1 MRTLLSLPTWSKDG
15 HLLHL
20 KLTSGLYNNIL
31 AFHWAISYGPDVGW
45 LFFLSFCF
53 GLPPFAMIFCPSLKG
68 PSDWYIRMPSKNGA
82 SSDEGTEFAT
92 RTLNPLIRCLPR
104 MISTLL
110 TSSSEIRSGKE
121 KACSSSKG
129 APVVEGLLYPLPLPP
144 PPSLTE
150 NHFTKNKLSGDGGV
164 PQPLNGKS
172 FCQKKLS
179 RIGGIPLPIMKKS
192 TTVQSIWQAPYFP
205 S

>member
-1 MRTLLSLPTWSKDG
+1 
-15 HLLHL
+15 
-20 KLTSGLYNNIL
+20 
-31 AFHWAISYGPDVGW
+31 
-45 LFFLSFCF
+45 
-53 GLPPFAMIFCPSLKG
+53 MIFCPSLKG

-129 APVVEGLLYPLPLPP
+129 APVVEGLLYPLPPPP

-150 NHFTKNKLSGDGGV
+150 NHFTKISLAEMGGY
-164 PQPLNGKS
+164 PNPLTENHS
-172 FCQKKLS
+172 A
-179 RIGGIPLPIMKKS
+179 KKS
-192 TTVQSIWQAPYFP
+192 LAELGVSP
-205 S
+205 SP